1 MKQSFSEKNPVI
13 SSILW
18 AVIILVFYSLGG
30 AVTTITGV
38 EDASYLFLFGIFVLL
53 SAIPAFIYMY
63 RSKLNLEH
71 YGFQKPSGN
80 IQMVA
85 YYIPAIF
92 IEALGFLAGF
102 RELNI
107 AYILSA
113 FFFTLAVGVAEE
125 FYFRGIII
133 NLLNRKGAKKAI
145 LISSVI
151 FGVTHIG
158 NVAGGATLSLTLV
171 QIVFAFVFGIVFAEL
186 FVLTK
191 SLVPVILWH
200 FIHDFLGYIQTP
212 SAELSNSQL
221 LFFTGIQT
229 LVLLIYALF
238 LWKKLEQST
247 DN

>member
-1 MKQSFSEKNPVI
+1 MKQSFSERNPVI
-13 SSILW
+13 ASIIW
-18 AVIILVFYSLGG
+18 AVIILVFYAIGG

-38 EDASYLFLFGIFVLL
+38 QDASYLFLFGVFVLL
-53 SAIPAFIYMY
+53 SVIPAFIYMC
-63 RSKLNLEH
+63 RSRLSLQQ
-71 YGFQKPSGN
+71 YGFQKPYRK
-80 IQMVA
+80 IQMA

-102 RELNI
+102 RELNP

-113 FFFTLAVGVAEE
+113 FFFTLSVGIAEE
-125 FYFRGIII
+125 FYFRGIMIT
-133 NLLNRKGAKKAI
+133 LLSRMGTKKAI

-151 FGVTHIG
+151 FGLTHIG
-158 NVAGGATLSLTLV
+158 NVAGGAKLSLTIV

-229 LVLLIYALF
+229 LILILYAFF
-238 LWKKLEQST
+238 LWKKLEQSK